1 MPRSL
6 FSGTTIEIK
15 SMFENVN
22 PQSLL
27 NSYSNLLFF
36 NDVTNTI
43 LRFNELFVQG
53 DFTNLLIEYEKNY
66 RITSYQLNIFYNT
79 NINDPIISG
88 IIQLLSDILNN
99 ITQGTIQY
107 NNLQNLNLSL
117 KSCQEKSSILDSIE
131 SINNYLNQLKRTNN
145 LFSTNITSAPVII
158 KQEYLIYIQRYGLPA
173 AGVFDTLK
181 LGEII
186 SELNR

>member
-53 DFTNLLIEYEKNY
+53 DFTNLLIEYEKNADKNW
-66 RITSYQLNIFYNT
+66 LV
-79 NINDPIISG
+79 
-88 IIQLLSDILNN
+88 SDILLYIKKNKFDYYKHCVYVYKDFIFCKKDTCSQFN
-99 ITQGTIQY
+99 IFWG
-107 NNLQNLNLSL
+107 LLS
-117 KSCQEKSSILDSIE
+117 
-131 SINNYLNQLKRTNN
+131 
-145 LFSTNITSAPVII
+145 
-158 KQEYLIYIQRYGLPA
+158 
-173 AGVFDTLK
+173 
-181 LGEII
+181 
-186 SELNR
+186 SEERRHFVQIRS